1 MKQTKIEPRR
11 YYAPPGGLPAQ
22 TELHTGRAVFT
33 EAYAVIPKG
42 VFTDIVTSY
51 LPFWEDTRAWIIARP
66 LTGFAETFAQ
76 YVMEVAP
83 GGGSDRP
90 EPDAGAEGV
99 LFVTEG
105 ELALTLAGSAH
116 TPDPRR
122 LRLHPARRRVAP
134 AQRRR
139 RPRRASTGSAR
150 PTSRSTGC
158 PRRTRWC

>member
-1 MKQTKIEPRR
+1 MKQSKIETTG

-42 VFTDIVTSY
+42 VFSDIVTSY
-51 LPFWEDTRAWIIARP
+51 LPHWDDTRAWIIARP
-66 LTGFAETFAQ
+66 LTGFAETFSQ

-105 ELALTLAGSAH
+105 ELALTLAGQSH
-116 TPDPRR
+116 TLTPGGYAYIPPGCE
-122 LRLHPARRRVAP
+122 LAP

-139 RPRRASTGSAR
+139 RRRRGSTGSAR
-150 PTSRSTGC
+150 PTSLSTGC